1 MKKLFFSIVM
11 VLALCMNSSSAC
23 AQEFTQNGNTFSA
36 VAKSGSRK
44 GSEPEKT
51 SYQWEDS
58 KGVKYDIYISS
69 TGSVFVYKTSKK
81 TGKQYKNYLGP
92 EISQKICNLMGRK
105 YTSKSTK
112 SDKK

>member
-1 MKKLFFSIVM
+1 MKKIIFSIVM
-11 VLALCMNSSSAC
+11 MLALCMNSSSAY

-51 SYQWEDS
+51 PYQWEDS
-58 KGVKYDIYISS
+58 KGVKYDIYMSS

-105 YTSKSTK
+105 YTPKTTTK
-112 SDKK
+112 TDK